1 MLRKTTAVLS
11 LSLAAILIA
20 PAVTRAQGPQK
31 IGIID
36 VQRILTD
43 SAPGKEALAKIK
55 QLQDGKLAEAK
66 AKQDEIG
73 ALRQKINDGRL
84 SLAEDKLAEL
94 EKQADDKMTDFKR
107 FQDDAQKELQRRQEE
122 AFDAIEK
129 RVNPIILELGKAGGY
144 SMILR
149 KFDSGLVYADDS
161 MDITDAIIQKLN
173 ATAAAAPKK

>member
-1 MLRKTTAVLS
+1 MVRKTFVTATLL
-11 LSLAAILIA
+11 LSLALVSPLAA
-20 PAVTRAQGPQK
+20 RAQGEKPTK

-43 SAPGKEALAKIK
+43 SATGKDAIAKIK

-66 AKQDEIG
+66 SKQDEIA

-84 SLAEDKLAEL
+84 SLAEDKIAEL
-94 EKQADDKMTDFKR
+94 EKQAEDKMTDFKR

-129 RVNPIILELGKAGGY
+129 RVNPIIAEVGKAGGY
-144 SMILR
+144 TVILR
-149 KFDSGLVYADDS
+149 KFESGLVYADDS
-161 MDITDAIIQKLN
+161 IDVTDAIIQKLN
-173 ATAAAAPKK
+173 AAKAN

>member
-1 MLRKTTAVLS
+1 MLRKTLAVLS
-11 LSLAAILIA
+11 LSLAAALVA
-20 PAVTRAQGPQK
+20 PVAVRAQAAAK

-66 AKQDEIG
+66 GRQDEIG

-84 SLAEDKLAEL
+84 SLAEDKLADL
-94 EKQADDKMTDFKR
+94 EKQVDDKMTDFKR

-129 RVNPIILELGKAGGY
+129 RVNPIITELGKAGGY

-161 MDITDAIIQKLN
+161 LDITDSIIQKLN
-173 ATAAAAPKK
+173 AAGPAPKSK